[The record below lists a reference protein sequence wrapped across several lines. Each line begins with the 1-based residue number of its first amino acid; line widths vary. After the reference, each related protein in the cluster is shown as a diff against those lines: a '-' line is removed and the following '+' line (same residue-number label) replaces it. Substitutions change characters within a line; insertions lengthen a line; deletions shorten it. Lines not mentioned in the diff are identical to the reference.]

1 MASLSVIRDAT
12 VPLDTSNWTQVQ
24 HKKSNSSSKSKEQ
37 LEKLRSAMK
46 STKVTIIIRIPND
59 AADDFSVAEVHY
71 ATLKELSKQDSN
83 MVVMDNK
90 GTTQINYHK
99 DISQDKYKDLFKPR
113 EKTLNNGAAQ
123 VSVAHH
129 ILSNIENFNKT
140 LMIPFLKKNKVFIY
154 FNQKDGLE
162 HFAAIG
168 VMFGPHPELTWRQD
182 IVEKIEKT
190 MKADI
195 TDEDC
200 EELKTTRQHP
210 KIVISM
216 VPQQISNPKHAKTT
230 SIALEI
236 RVPADHEKTYL
247 NILDRLNE
255 RASTLDEGEVDIT
268 LDDRLG
274 TFFPYYAKRS
284 RPKLFDSLMKKQNSD
299 MNSISA
305 IPIFG
310 MTPSAAN
317 YEVAGKSGEVKTVW
331 EWIAYNEDI
340 RKVDKTASSQELGKY
355 MLQVNRDMK
364 EEVEEYLDELFD
376 NIPELDGQPASF
388 RRPQRGGNAFKKKR
402 VTSISNYLDKLE
414 ERVNLDL
421 SMYDEESLASTPP
434 PRMRRPTITYA
445 QAAKKL
451 AFQDDA
457 NKNSSTHDNSNT
469 TTSTSLSTLTQDSL
483 NEAMEQIRKE
493 TAESIEKL
501 RQELQTDALS
511 MENNIATAVINALKS
526 PQAISMDTD
535 NSDEMSN
542 QSTAYDTVATMKTL
556 EEKFDSLSTMVQM
569 LAERMSEIVEN
580 QEHNQNKRNRPVE
593 SPTKQILKSPS
604 ARQSAQS
611 PPAKLQRAM
620 APKPPNTPPPHGIPS
635 KEGTREEK

>member
-1 MASLSVIRDAT
+1 
-12 VPLDTSNWTQVQ
+12 
-24 HKKSNSSSKSKEQ
+24 
-37 LEKLRSAMK
+37 
-46 STKVTIIIRIPND
+46 
-59 AADDFSVAEVHY
+59 VHY

-99 DISQDKYKDLFKPR
+99 DISQDKYKDLFQPR

-123 VSVAHH
+123 VSIAHH

-182 IVEKIEKT
+182 IVKKIEKT

-200 EELKTTRQHP
+200 EELKTTRQNP

-236 RVPADHEKTYL
+236 RVPADHKKTYL

-255 RASTLDEGEVDIT
+255 CASTLDEGEVDIT

-274 TFFPYYAKRS
+274 MFFPYYAKRS

-310 MTPSAAN
+310 MTPTAAN
-317 YEVAGKSGEVKTVW
+317 YEVAGKSGEIKTVW

-340 RKVDKTASSQELGKY
+340 
-355 MLQVNRDMK
+355 
-364 EEVEEYLDELFD
+364 
-376 NIPELDGQPASF
+376 
-388 RRPQRGGNAFKKKR
+388 
-402 VTSISNYLDKLE
+402 
-414 ERVNLDL
+414 
-421 SMYDEESLASTPP
+421 
-434 PRMRRPTITYA
+434 
-445 QAAKKL
+445 
-451 AFQDDA
+451 
-457 NKNSSTHDNSNT
+457 
-469 TTSTSLSTLTQDSL
+469 
-483 NEAMEQIRKE
+483 
-493 TAESIEKL
+493 
-501 RQELQTDALS
+501 
-511 MENNIATAVINALKS
+511 
-526 PQAISMDTD
+526 
-535 NSDEMSN
+535 
-542 QSTAYDTVATMKTL
+542 
-556 EEKFDSLSTMVQM
+556 
-569 LAERMSEIVEN
+569 
-580 QEHNQNKRNRPVE
+580 
-593 SPTKQILKSPS
+593 
-604 ARQSAQS
+604 
-611 PPAKLQRAM
+611 
-620 APKPPNTPPPHGIPS
+620 
-635 KEGTREEK
+635 